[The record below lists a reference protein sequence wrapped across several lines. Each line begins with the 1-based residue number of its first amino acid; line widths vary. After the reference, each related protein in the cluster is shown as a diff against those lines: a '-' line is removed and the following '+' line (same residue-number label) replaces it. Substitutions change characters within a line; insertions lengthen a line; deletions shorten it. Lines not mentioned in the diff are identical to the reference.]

1 MRFPL
6 WLFTVGVISAGSA
19 AAVPRYSAQ
28 YNQSCVLCH
37 VNPSGGGARSLYGA
51 QFFSYTELAAK
62 ETPFEDI
69 ERVQPMLN
77 DQVQVG
83 FDMRTMFYGTEE
95 PPANSFLQMQ
105 GDLYLIIQFNTR
117 WTLFLDKGLYNGF
130 EVWGMGHILPFNGYV
145 KAGRFVPPY
154 GLRLADH
161 KAFTRDKLGMG
172 AAFRETGVEIGFHP
186 QRITLAL
193 AVTNGNAQLVDNDET
208 KAVTG
213 RFDFRFPV
221 SEILVWLGTSVRY
234 QESNGGE
241 DITRGWFAGLNYGI
255 CSILGELDY
264 RTAGDV
270 SSLVG
275 FIEGAVRVRRGVT
288 LKAEYDFHDPD
299 LDYLSGAESMVVVG
313 AEIVPVGFLELIPN
327 IRYYDISPGNDND
340 YYAGEIQ
347 FHIFF

>member
-1 MRFPL
+1 LIAWAITLSTAF
-6 WLFTVGVISAGSA
+6 
-19 AAVPRYSAQ
+19 AVPRYSAQ

-62 ETPFEDI
+62 ETPFEEV

-83 FDMRTMFYGTEE
+83 FDMRTMFYGTDQ

-105 GDLYLIIQFNTR
+105 GDLYVVFQFNPQ
-117 WTLFLDKGLYNGF
+117 WTLFVDKGLYNGF
-130 EVWGMGHILPFNGYV
+130 EIWGMGHILPYNGYV

-161 KAFTRDKLGMG
+161 KAFIRDKLGMG
-172 AAFRETGVEIGFHP
+172 AAFRETGAEIGFHP
-186 QRITLAL
+186 QKFTLAV
-193 AVTNGNAQLVDNDET
+193 AVTNSTSQLIDTDET

-213 RFDFRFPV
+213 RMDFRFPV
-221 SEILVWLGTSVRY
+221 SEVLVWVGTSERY
-234 QESNGGE
+234 QDISGVEDFIGG
-241 DITRGWFAGLNYGI
+241 GYGGLNYGI
-255 CSILGELDY
+255 FSVMGELDY
-264 RTAGDV
+264 RVTGEV

-275 FIEGAVRVRRGVT
+275 FVEGSVRLKRGVT
-288 LKAEYDFHDPD
+288 LKTEYDFYDPD
-299 LDYLSGAESMVVVG
+299 LDYQSGAESMVVVG
-313 AEIVPVGFLELIPN
+313 AEIVPLGFLEFIPN
-327 IRYYDISPGNDND
+327 VRYYDISPGDDND
-340 YYAGEIQ
+340 YYVGEIQ